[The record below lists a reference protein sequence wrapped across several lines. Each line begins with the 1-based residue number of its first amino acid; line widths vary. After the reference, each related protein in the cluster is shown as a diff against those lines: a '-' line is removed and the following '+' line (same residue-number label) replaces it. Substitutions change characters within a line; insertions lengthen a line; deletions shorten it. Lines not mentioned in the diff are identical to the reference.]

1 MTVMMLC
8 GAGFGLG
15 LALLVVWAAPPRPA
29 LGPQLARLTAPPT
42 TPPAEHSDGRRLL
55 TPVVLMLRSA
65 GFPTHTVRRD
75 LAIVD
80 RSNQDHLTE
89 KAALAVT
96 GLLVPTTAAII
107 LGLLAID
114 VGLHTP
120 ALMAIACATI
130 GFFIPDHRIRR
141 QAAWRRTDF
150 RHALSAFLDLVVIS
164 LAGGA
169 GVDSAL
175 TDAAHAGHGWAFTH
189 IRRALAAARITRTTP
204 WTALRQLGHTLAIPE
219 LTELA
224 ASVSLAGTEGAKVR
238 RSLQAKASALRTR
251 QLADAETHAAAD
263 TERMSLPVMAL
274 FLGFL
279 GFITYPA
286 MSQVLAGLS

>member
-1 MTVMMLC
+1 MTTMLLF

-15 LALLVVWAAPPRPA
+15 LALLTAWLAPPRPA
-29 LGPQLARLTAPPT
+29 LGPQLARVAAPPAIEPT
-42 TPPAEHSDGRRLL
+42 DRRALAPL
-55 TPVVLMLRSA
+55 VALLRSA
-65 GFPTHTVRRD
+65 SLPTPSVLRD
-75 LAIVD
+75 LAVLD
-80 RSNQDHLTE
+80 RSPHDHLAT
-89 KAALAVT
+89 KAGLALA
-96 GLLVPTTAAII
+96 GLLLPSCVAAT
-107 LGLLAID
+107 LGLLGVTVDARIPILVAAGCAL
-114 VGLHTP
+114 VGFL
-120 ALMAIACATI
+120 A
-130 GFFIPDHRIRR
+130 PDHRVRH
-141 QAAWRRTDF
+141 QAARRRADF

-175 TDAAHAGHGWAFTH
+175 TDAASAGHGWAFTH
-189 IRRALAAARITRTTP
+189 LHRALDAARLTRITP
-204 WTALRQLGHTLAIPE
+204 WTALRQLGENLAIPE
-219 LTELA
+219 LAELA

-238 RSLQAKASALRTR
+238 HSFQAKASALRTQ
-251 QLADAETHAAAD
+251 QLAEAESQAAAA